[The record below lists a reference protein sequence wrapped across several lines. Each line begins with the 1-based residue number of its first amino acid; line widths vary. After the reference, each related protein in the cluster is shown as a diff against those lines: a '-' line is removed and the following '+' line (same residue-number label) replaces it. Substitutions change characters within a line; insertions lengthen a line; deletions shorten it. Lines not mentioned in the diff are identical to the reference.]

1 MSKKNNK
8 SKTVKERY
16 RVKNALI
23 NYYLVLMFTVF
34 PLFFANKYYSIR
46 HDKLFVFLIFSG
58 ILIVVESIILLC
70 NLFSKTNEDKLHKP
84 KWYTMLSITDCA
96 FGVLILSSGIST
108 LFSAYP
114 LDSLTGNQGRNNG
127 LILMIFYFLVYII
140 ISRTYK
146 FKEYV
151 FITFAVASAVV
162 SVLCILNFFGID
174 PLGMYKGYSA
184 QVVNDFTSTIGNK
197 NLMSSFCCITIPV
210 LLMLFMNSEN
220 KIAKYIYLTSS
231 SIGFAGIIC
240 ADSDSGFLGLIPLL
254 VIIFLYY
261 IRNIHKL
268 KDYFIGISLMLIS
281 GKVLAVLCLYLPE
294 KSLGAIQIL
303 LLHSKLSYILLGCS
317 VILAVAL
324 WIADRKF
331 ENYLLPKAVQYIAIG
346 IFAVGIVALM
356 GLIIYYTFIDAKTP
370 LNSFMKYF
378 RFDEKWGT
386 HRGFMWIKS
395 MDIVKNSSAKDIL
408 FGCGPDTFK
417 SAFAPYF
424 DELNEKYGNT
434 ATNCAHNELLNYL
447 ITIGI
452 VGLLSYLTMVISV
465 IVRAVKYRKQNPLT
479 IVFASAV
486 LCYLMQSVVNIAQPI
501 TTPLFFIFIALTESA
516 VRQAKTNIQT

>member
-8 SKTVKERY
+8 NKPIKERY

-23 NYYLVLMFTVF
+23 NYYLVLMFSIF
-34 PLFFANKYYSIR
+34 PLFFANKYNSIR
-46 HDKLFVFLIFSG
+46 HDKLFLFLILSG
-58 ILIVVESIILLC
+58 ILIAVESIILLC
-70 NLFSKTNEDKLHKP
+70 TLFSKTNEDKLHKP
-84 KWYTMLSITDCA
+84 KWYTQLSITDYA
-96 FGVLILSSGIST
+96 FGFLILSSGIST

-127 LILMIFYFLVYII
+127 LILMLFYFIVYIV
-140 ISRTYK
+140 ISRTYQ

-162 SVLCILNFFGID
+162 SVLCILHFFEID

-184 QVVNDFTSTIGNK
+184 QVINDFTSTIGNK

-220 KIAKYIYLTSS
+220 KFARYMYLASS
-231 SIGFAGIIC
+231 SIGFGGIIC
-240 ADSDSGFLGLIPLL
+240 SDSDSGFLGLIPLL
-254 VIIFLYY
+254 IIILLYY
-261 IRNIHKL
+261 IRDIHKL

-294 KSLGAIQIL
+294 KTLGAIQVL
-303 LLHSKLSYILLGCS
+303 LIHSKLSYILLGCA
-317 VILAVAL
+317 VILTVAL
-324 WIADRKF
+324 FIADSKF
-331 ENYLLPKAVQYIAIG
+331 KNYILPKYVQYIGIG
-346 IFAVGIVALM
+346 IFAFGLLAIIL
-356 GLIIYYTFIDAKTP
+356 LIIYYSIIDTKTP

-395 MDIVKNSSAKDIL
+395 VDIFKGSNIKDIL

-417 SAFAPYF
+417 SAFTPYF

-447 ITIGI
+447 ITIGL

-465 IVRAVKYRKQNPLT
+465 IVRAVKYGKKNPMA

-516 VRQAKTNIQT
+516 VRQVQANAQT